1 MNISKALSGGLRR
14 LTALALAGGTLW
26 AVAVTAG
33 SSTASSAVAALRTEL
48 SSPLNILRWE
58 LGDVW
63 ADDTLSAAT
72 ALTIAESP
80 LLLSARPA
88 VAELWSMEVADT
100 PPDSGTAET
109 PITTPVEEVPLDVP
123 AQTDNG
129 VTAKTLEQA
138 QKAQQAGAN
147 YLGSGAVFG
156 STTKLNARPMT
167 KELLQSICESV
178 QIPVVAIGGIHRGN
192 IAFLAGTGIRG
203 AAVVSG
209 IFSAVDIAEECRILR
224 AEIDKIVK

>member
-1 MNISKALSGGLRR
+1 MKFAESMLR
-14 LTALALAGGTLW
+14 LY
-26 AVAVTAG
+26 AVTDRSWVGTQALYEQ
-33 SSTASSAVAALRTEL
+33 VEAALRGGVTCVQLREKEL
-48 SSPLNILRWE
+48 NPEDFLAEAKQIK
-58 LGDVW
+58 
-63 ADDTLSAAT
+63 TLC
-72 ALTIAESP
+72 
-80 LLLSARPA
+80 ARY
-88 VAELWSMEVADT
+88 
-100 PPDSGTAET
+100 G
-109 PITTPVEEVPLDVP
+109 VPLIINDNVELALKVDADGVHVGQEDMDARDVRGLIGP
-123 AQTDNG
+123 DKILG

-178 QIPVVAIGGIHRGN
+178 HIPVVAIGGIHRGN
-192 IAFLAGTGIRG
+192 IASLAGTGIRG

-209 IFSAVDIAEECRILR
+209 IFAAADIEEECRRLR

>member
-1 MNISKALSGGLRR
+1 MKFAESMLRLYAVTDRSWLGNQTLAQQVEQALRGGATCVQLREKELNDTDFLAEARELKALCARYGVPLIINDNVE
-14 LTALALAGGTLW
+14 LALEVDADGVHVGQEDMDARDVRGLI
-26 AVAVTAG
+26 G
-33 SSTASSAVAALRTEL
+33 
-48 SSPLNILRWE
+48 PDKIL
-58 LGDVW
+58 
-63 ADDTLSAAT
+63 
-72 ALTIAESP
+72 
-80 LLLSARPA
+80 
-88 VAELWSMEVADT
+88 
-100 PPDSGTAET
+100 
-109 PITTPVEEVPLDVP
+109 
-123 AQTDNG
+123 G
-129 VTAKTLEQA
+129 VTAKTVEQA

>member
-1 MNISKALSGGLRR
+1 MQLREKELNDTDFLAEARELKALCARYGVPLIINDNVE
-14 LTALALAGGTLW
+14 LALEVDADGVHVGQEDMDARDVRGLI
-26 AVAVTAG
+26 G
-33 SSTASSAVAALRTEL
+33 
-48 SSPLNILRWE
+48 PDKIL
-58 LGDVW
+58 
-63 ADDTLSAAT
+63 
-72 ALTIAESP
+72 
-80 LLLSARPA
+80 
-88 VAELWSMEVADT
+88 
-100 PPDSGTAET
+100 
-109 PITTPVEEVPLDVP
+109 
-123 AQTDNG
+123 G

-209 IFSAVDIAEECRILR
+209 IFSAADIAEECRVLR
-224 AEIDKIVK
+224 AEIAKIVK